1 MLMRIILVEMS
12 NDYAQERI
20 SEIEF
25 MRSGARMEDE
35 FNRKYVSFVALKGKK
50 MIAKEGRFINLAM
63 RRQVSCLLAAVF
75 LLNFSDFVAKSSSK
89 NEGSKK
95 GAEN

>member
-1 MLMRIILVEMS
+1 MGF
-12 NDYAQERI
+12 Y
-20 SEIEF
+20 
-25 MRSGARMEDE
+25 
-35 FNRKYVSFVALKGKK
+35 RKYVSFVALREKK
-50 MIAKEGRFINLAM
+50 MIAKEGRFVNLVM

-75 LLNFSDFVAKSSSK
+75 LLNFSHCVSKSSSK